1 MEISYLISKLLNVQ
15 IMQTQALFMCKHICE
30 PSKYFW

>member
-1 MEISYLISKLLNVQ
+1 MEIFNLKSKLLNVQ

-30 PSKYFW
+30 LSKYFW